1 MRIQESELIINNR
14 GAIYHLD
21 MRPDELAHTV
31 ITVGDPGR
39 VAEVCKYFD
48 SSEAKGHHRE
58 FLWHTGHIGKKRI
71 TVLSTG
77 IGPDNIDIVMN
88 ELDALVNIDFEH
100 RLTRDHHHSLHIF
113 RLGTSGSLQDSI
125 DVDEMV
131 AGTHGLGLD
140 NLLHFYRPEFN
151 EEDKQIIQAFI
162 THTQLMTPFSNP
174 YISSAS
180 ANLLKHF
187 PSEYHNGITVTC
199 PGFYAPQGRMLRMGL
214 ARPDLIN
221 LIQEFRFGNHRI
233 SNFEMETSAIYGLG
247 KLMGHHCLSLNVIV
261 ANRIKKTFS
270 KDAKA
275 AVERLIQRSLEVIEK
290 I

>member
-39 VAEVCKYFD
+39 VAEVCKHFD
-48 SSEAKGHHRE
+48 RTEAKGHHRE
-58 FLWHTGHIGKKRI
+58 FLWHTGYIGKKKI

-88 ELDALVNIDFEH
+88 ELDALVNINFEH
-100 RLTRDHHHSLHIF
+100 RTANEHHHSLHIF
-113 RLGTSGSLQDSI
+113 RLGTSGSLQEYI
-125 DVDEMV
+125 NVDELV

-140 NLLHFYRPEFN
+140 NLLHFYRPDFN

-187 PSEYHNGITVTC
+187 STDYHKGITVTC

-270 KDAKA
+270 KDAKS
-275 AVERLIQRSLEVIEK
+275 AVERLITRSLEVIEQ